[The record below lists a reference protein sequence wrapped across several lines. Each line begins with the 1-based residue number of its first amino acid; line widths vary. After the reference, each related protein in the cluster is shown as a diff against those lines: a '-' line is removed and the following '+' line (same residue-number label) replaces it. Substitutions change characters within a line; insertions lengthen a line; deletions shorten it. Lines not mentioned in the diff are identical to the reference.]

1 MLSPSLSDSG
11 LLKSV
16 LEPLLEDF
24 QFWFS
29 RAKKLLESENITFMS
44 DQEQNALLERVNTAQ
59 KEVSAAQILFKAT
72 DGTVGIDTPTLV
84 PWHQL
89 VAECWQVSM
98 RWRALKANP
107 SHQ

>member
-1 MLSPSLSDSG
+1 MTNINPAEQEI
-11 LLKSV
+11 LKTV

-29 RAKKLLESENITFMS
+29 RAKTLLESEDITFLS
-44 DQEQNALLERVNTAQ
+44 EQEQHLLLERVNQAQ
-59 KEVSAAQILFKAT
+59 KEVNAAQTLFKAT

-89 VAECWQVSM
+89 VADCWQVSS
-98 RWRALKANP
+98 RWRSIKANSP
-107 SHQ
+107 EN

>member
-1 MLSPSLSDSG
+1 MPSHQPTESEI
-11 LLKSV
+11 LKTV

-29 RAKKLLESENITFMS
+29 RAKNLLESENITFFT
-44 DQEQNALLERVNTAQ
+44 QREQNALLERVNQAQ
-59 KEVSAAQILFKAT
+59 KEVEAAQMLFKAT
-72 DGTVGIDTPTLV
+72 DGQVGIDTTTLV

-98 RWRALKANP
+98 RWRSFKANQNN
-107 SHQ
+107 S